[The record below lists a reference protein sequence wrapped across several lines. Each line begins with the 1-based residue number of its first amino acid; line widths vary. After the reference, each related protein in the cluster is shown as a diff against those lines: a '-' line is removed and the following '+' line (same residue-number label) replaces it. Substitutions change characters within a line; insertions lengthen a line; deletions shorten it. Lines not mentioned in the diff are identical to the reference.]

1 MLLLVSELLTAFA
14 DVYSFALLASN
25 AHWNTSGSN
34 FYAHHLLYDR
44 VYKESYANV
53 DRLAEYLRG
62 VGVRAPATLA
72 LLSEL
77 TTLVPVTGVLPAG
90 SYLDALVT
98 ANTAVL
104 KSVYEANSALATS
117 TDPRSLGGMNLLG
130 GISETHCSLGFLLSS
145 AVA

>member
-1 MLLLVSELLTAFA
+1 MSELLTAFA

-62 VGVRAPATLA
+62 LGVRAPATLA
-72 LLSEL
+72 LLGEL
-77 TTLVPVTGVLPAG
+77 TSLIPVVGVLDASG
-90 SYLDALVT
+90 YLNALVT

-104 KSVYEANSALATS
+104 KSVYEANQALMTS
-117 TDPRSLGGMNLLG
+117 TDPRSLGGLNLLG
-130 GISETHCSLGFLLSS
+130 DVAETHCSLGFLLSS
-145 AVA
+145 AV